1 MTRYLLDTNI
11 ISNAV
16 KPAPSPELE
25 SWMAAQIDSDLFIS
39 TITLGEISRGILQL
53 PEGRRRDRLV
63 DWFNGPTGPGALF
76 ATRILSFDEAAALI
90 WADLMATGSNQ
101 GRSRSAIDTMIGA
114 IARANLCV
122 LVTGN
127 VRHFPDIELFNPLNA

>member
-16 KPAPSPELE
+16 KPEPSSELE

-53 PEGRRRDRLV
+53 PEGRKRDRLD
-63 DWFNGPTGPGALF
+63 DWFSGPIGPGALF
-76 ATRILSFDEAAALI
+76 ATRILGFDVSAALI
-90 WADLMATGSNQ
+90 WADLMATGSRQ
-101 GRSRSAIDTMIGA
+101 GRPRSAIDTKIGA
-114 IARANLCV
+114 IARANCCV
-122 LVTGN
+122 LVTAN
-127 VRHFPDIELFNPLNA
+127 ERHFPDIELLNPI